1 MDKEFSVNRNRLAYF
16 IAGCGVVALGL
27 GSRRYAAWLPKFLAD
42 YAGDTLW
49 ALMVF
54 VGIGFLAP
62 HWSGLRVAVT
72 AWLFSFAVELSQLYH
87 APWMDGLRHTRIGGL
102 ILGFGFLWSD
112 VLCYAAGVG
121 LGFLVEIVI
130 YRQPDDTGSKV

>member
-1 MDKEFSVNRNRLAYF
+1 MNRNRLAYF

-27 GSRRYAAWLPKFLAD
+27 GSRRYAAWLPKFVAD

-54 VGIGFLAP
+54 VGIGFFAP
-62 HWSGLRVAVT
+62 RWPSLRVALT
-72 AWLFSFAVELSQLYH
+72 AWLFSFAVELSQLYQ
-87 APWMDGLRHTRIGGL
+87 APWIAGLRHTRIGGL

-112 VLCYAAGVG
+112 WLCYAIGVG
-121 LGFLVEIVI
+121 LGWLIETMI
-130 YRQPDDTGSKV
+130 YLRRNKAGL